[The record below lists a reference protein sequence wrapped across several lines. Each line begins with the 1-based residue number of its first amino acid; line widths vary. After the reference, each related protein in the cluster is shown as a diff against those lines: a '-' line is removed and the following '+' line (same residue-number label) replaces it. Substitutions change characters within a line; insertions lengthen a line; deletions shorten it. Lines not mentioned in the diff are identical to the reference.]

1 MYTKNVN
8 TVPQVSTKGT
18 SKNKKTVKPTKQ
30 VSTDIISRILNYD
43 RDYSEMST
51 SDKIE
56 FIKAVISEVILKSA
70 RGEHYGHIYLDKR
83 TSEALRSVPWEILRD
98 GFAVF
103 NFRQV
108 QGSLYY
114 KDIRVLL

>member
-18 SKNKKTVKPTKQ
+18 SKNKKTVKPAKQ
-30 VSTDIISRILNYD
+30 VSTDIISKILNYD

-51 SDKIE
+51 SDKVE
-56 FIKAVISEVILKSA
+56 FIKAVVSEVILKSA
-70 RGEHYGHIYLDKR
+70 RGDIYLDKK

-103 NFRQV
+103 NLCKRHW
-108 QGSLYY
+108 SLYY
-114 KDIRVLL
+114 KGIRVLL

>member
-1 MYTKNVN
+1 M
-8 TVPQVSTKGT
+8 STLDP
-18 SKNKKTVKPTKQ
+18 SKNKKTVKPDKQ
-30 VSTDIISRILNYD
+30 VSTDIIFRILNYD

-56 FIKAVISEVILKSA
+56 FIKAVVSEVTLTSA
-70 RGEHYGHIYLDKR
+70 RGGHYGHIYLDSR

-108 QGSLYY
+108 NGSLYY
-114 KDIRVLL
+114 KDIRVLWG